1 MLNDRLQAAVW
12 LGLGLALLCLLYL
25 LSPILAPFLLAGI
38 LAYICDPL
46 VGRLEHHGLA
56 RAAGVA
62 IVMTLL
68 LTVLILLVLIL
79 VPLIRDESALLAAR
93 LPDAIAIFN
102 ENAAPWL
109 KQHLGIS
116 IKLNNDFFRRLLTD
130 NWDSAQSIAAHL
142 LESLKI
148 GGVAL
153 FGLLANLL
161 LAPVVMFYLLRDWK
175 SLLGRLG
182 RVVPQRWQAK
192 TFALLGDIDKVLA
205 EFLRGQ
211 ISVMLLLALYYS
223 FCLWLAGID
232 FALPVGLLT
241 GLLVFVPY
249 LGYACGLVL
258 ALLVAILKFAGI
270 EPVIWVLGIY
280 GIGQLL
286 ESFILTPYLVGERIG
301 LHPLAVIF
309 ALLAFGQ
316 LFGFAGILLAL
327 PASAALLVG
336 LREVRNLYLA
346 SNFYKGG
353 M

>member
-1 MLNDRLQAAVW
+1 MLTDRLQAAVW
-12 LGLGLALLCLLYL
+12 FGLGLAILCLLYL

-46 VGRLEHHGLA
+46 VERLERHGLP
-56 RAAGVA
+56 RVAGVA
-62 IVMTLL
+62 IVMAMLL
-68 LTVLILLVLIL
+68 GILVLLILIL
-79 VPLIRDESALLAAR
+79 VPLIRDESALLAGR
-93 LPDAIAIFN
+93 LPDAIALFN
-102 ENAAPWL
+102 ERAAPWL

-116 IKLNNDFFRRLLTD
+116 LKLNSDFFRRLLTD
-130 NWDSAQSIAAHL
+130 NWDSAQTIAARL
-142 LESLKI
+142 FESLKI

-161 LAPVVMFYLLRDWK
+161 LAPVVMFYLLRDWTQ
-175 SLLGRLG
+175 LLGRLG
-182 RVVPQRWQAK
+182 RVVPQRWQKK
-192 TFALLGDIDKVLA
+192 TFTLLGEIDKVLA

-223 FCLWLAGID
+223 LALWLADID

-258 ALLVAILKFAGI
+258 ALLVAVMKFAGF
-270 EPVIWVLGIY
+270 EPVIWVLAIY
-280 GIGQLL
+280 GFGQLL
-286 ESFILTPYLVGERIG
+286 EGFILTPYLVGERIG

-336 LREVRNLYLA
+336 LREVRTLYLA
-346 SNFYKGG
+346 SNFYRGAS
-353 M
+353 